1 MKLNKKVF
9 GLLGLAALTVVGGTW
24 AYFSQT
30 AAITNPFTTKT
41 YDSTLIEHFNPAD
54 GDNWTPGAEVEKSIM
69 AKNTGD
75 YPVLVRVSMEEI
87 WSRGSSEFKKVTSKN
102 GDAFNSAVLGDNGYE
117 AFQYGVDSEGNPNG
131 HEDGLVA
138 KDLLYADKGD
148 DSVVYKA
155 LQLDANGWIDG
166 GDGYWYWNSILQPE
180 TMTAPLMNSVTLA
193 ANTDMGLFNTANYY
207 YVMSNT
213 EAASAKDK
221 DGHSALENGKVNPL
235 FDVESYMEAA
245 KKEWI
250 TAADEGSEKKAATEA
265 KAAGSYFFRK
275 SKSGLDNG
283 KKGYADA
290 NYDLTVTTEF
300 VQATSDALIA
310 EWGENSPLANLFTT
324 TTP

>member
-9 GLLGLAALTVVGGTW
+9 GLVGLAALTVVGGTW

-75 YPVLVRVSMEEI
+75 YPVLVRVRMEET
-87 WSRGSSEFKKVTSKN
+87 WSRGGKPFKTVTSK
-102 GDAFNSAVLGDNGYE
+102 DKVAFNSAVLGDNGYE
-117 AFQYGVDSEGNPNG
+117 AFQYGVDSEKKPNG
-131 HEDGLVA
+131 HEDGLV
-138 KDLLYADKGD
+138 DGD

-166 GDGYWYWNSILQPE
+166 GDEYWYWNSILQPE

-213 EAASAKDK
+213 EAASAQDK
-221 DGHSALENGKVNPL
+221 AGHSALENGKVNPL
-235 FDVESYMEAA
+235 FDIESYMETA
-245 KKEWI
+245 KKEWS
-250 TAADEGSEKKAATEA
+250 TAADEVIEKNAAADA

-275 SKSGLDNG
+275 SKSGLDDS

-310 EWGENSPLANLFTT
+310 EWGKNSPLANLFTT